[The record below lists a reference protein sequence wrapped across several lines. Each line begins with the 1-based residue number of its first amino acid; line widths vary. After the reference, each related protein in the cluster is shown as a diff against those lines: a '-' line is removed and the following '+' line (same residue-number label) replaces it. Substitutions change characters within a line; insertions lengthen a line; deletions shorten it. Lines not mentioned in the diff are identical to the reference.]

1 MLRLM
6 IIARF
11 TIGIVRIF
19 HEILA
24 QIVSP
29 QNEIS
34 SVFFLGVK
42 NVLWKKIFITF
53 SRPSSVWCAFLGYWE
68 AWCASSMSFSGKSA
82 RPILR
87 YSRWKERARGS
98 TCNRTFPKCRSRS
111 RYVSWTLKS
120 SSRYSEEPSM
130 SFSSKS
136 SRPIRRTNE
145 ISAHAL

>member
-1 MLRLM
+1 MIFARLTRGM
-6 IIARF
+6 
-11 TIGIVRIF
+11 VRIS

-24 QIVSP
+24 KIVSP

-34 SVFFLGVK
+34 SVFFPGAE

-87 YSRWKERARGS
+87 YSRSKERAQGS
-98 TCNRTFPKCRSRS
+98 TWNKTFTKIRSRS

-136 SRPIRRTNE
+136 SRPIRITNV

>member
-11 TIGIVRIF
+11 TIGMVRIF
-19 HEILA
+19 HEVLA

-34 SVFFLGVK
+34 SVFFPGAK
-42 NVLWKKIFITF
+42 NFLWKKIFISF

-87 YSRWKERARGS
+87 YSRSKERAQGS
-98 TCNRTFPKCRSRS
+98 TWNKTFTKIRSRS
-111 RYVSWTLKS
+111 RYVSRTPES
-120 SSRYSEEPSM
+120 SSRYSEESSM

-136 SRPIRRTNE
+136 SRPIRRTNVF
-145 ISAHAL
+145 SAHAV